1 MTAIDPAFL
10 LLFVVDPAASA
21 AFYERA
27 LGRPPLES
35 SPTFVMF
42 ELAGGW
48 RLGLWKRDGVQPPAA
63 SGAFG
68 GEIGVPVAA
77 ADLQP
82 LSVALLAHG
91 ARIAQP
97 IVQADFGP
105 NFLAL
110 DPDGHRIRV
119 FAPGG

>member
-1 MTAIDPAFL
+1 MIEPTFL
-10 LLFVVDPAASA
+10 LLFVEDPAVSA
-21 AFYERA
+21 GFYARA
-27 LGRPPLES
+27 LGRAPLET

-42 ELAGGW
+42 ALGGGW
-48 RLGLWKRDGVQPPAA
+48 RLGLWRREGVQPSPTA
-63 SGAFG
+63 GAFG
-68 GEIGVPVAA
+68 GEIGVPVEVERLEPLRAA
-77 ADLQP
+77 LEA
-82 LSVALLAHG
+82 AG

-97 IVQADFGP
+97 IVAADFGP